1 LKTRSRSIRSVLL
14 VGTVTLL
21 VAVLGAAAWLGFDAG
36 QDEAEELFDARLAT
50 SARVLALLMSE
61 LTALPTH
68 SPVVVSIPAILETA
82 VHDAATPLGHHY
94 ETKIAFQV
102 RDAGGR
108 LLMRSS
114 LAPEAPYAPLE
125 AGFSMQRF
133 DARSWRVFTLRSGE
147 LWIHAAES
155 DEVRAELS
163 AKLARATVAP
173 LIVGIPLLLLLLG
186 LLTRYGLQPLAEL
199 ARHLAG
205 REAGTL
211 GPIELSR
218 SPTEI
223 APVVEALNGLLE
235 RERRF
240 TADAAHELRTPIA
253 AIKIHAQNA
262 ARAASDDERNASL
275 GRMLTAVERSARLAD
290 QMLAYRRATAAH
302 APLPAQRI
310 SMRQILEDALE
321 EATPVL
327 KERSQKLS
335 VRTDPPMEDIALRGD
350 YEKLVSLVRNLL
362 ENAMRYAPPGSG
374 IEVEV
379 RAQPDGVSVS
389 VTDEGPGIPPELRN
403 RVFEGYYRIPGTPGE
418 GSGLGLAIVREIAA
432 QHGARIDIGEGRQGR
447 GTRIA
452 VSFPA

>member
-1 LKTRSRSIRSVLL
+1 
-14 VGTVTLL
+14 
-21 VAVLGAAAWLGFDAG
+21 
-36 QDEAEELFDARLAT
+36 
-50 SARVLALLMSE
+50 
-61 LTALPTH
+61 
-68 SPVVVSIPAILETA
+68 
-82 VHDAATPLGHHY
+82 
-94 ETKIAFQV
+94 
-102 RDAGGR
+102 
-108 LLMRSS
+108 
-114 LAPEAPYAPLE
+114 
-125 AGFSMQRF
+125 
-133 DARSWRVFTLRSGE
+133 
-147 LWIHAAES
+147 
-155 DEVRAELS
+155 
-163 AKLARATVAP
+163 
-173 LIVGIPLLLLLLG
+173 
-186 LLTRYGLQPLAEL
+186 
-199 ARHLAG
+199 
-205 REAGTL
+205 
-211 GPIELSR
+211 
-218 SPTEI
+218 
-223 APVVEALNGLLE
+223 
-235 RERRF
+235 
-240 TADAAHELRTPIA
+240 
-253 AIKIHAQNA
+253 
-262 ARAASDDERNASL
+262 
-275 GRMLTAVERSARLAD
+275 MLTAVERSARLAD